1 MFATFKSLFRENTI
15 FDNMEAMPVQVP
27 MTSRGML
34 GNIFTLFQSLL
45 SPRWAMFT
53 TLKSLSGSYAREKM
67 LPFLDL
73 ISAYLWLCGA
83 KYPDIQVPISR
94 TRPLDSDF

>member
-1 MFATFKSLFRENTI
+1 
-15 FDNMEAMPVQVP
+15 
-27 MTSRGML
+27 
-34 GNIFTLFQSLL
+34 
-45 SPRWAMFT
+45 MFT
-53 TLKSLSGSYAREKM
+53 TLKSLSRGSMLEIVTSGAMLGNMEAMLSHVKM

-73 ISAYLWLCGA
+73 ISAYLCSCGA